1 MFQVIDM
8 HCDTIPALQ
17 WKEKQEHLADADL
30 QINLCGSEYWEW
42 TNRAEH
48 TEVFNEQADVGFAA
62 GIPGC
67 GGQLGDGRFALFL
80 PGEYH
85 KPSCRSDSC
94 AHVRKAVVKI
104 EMA

>member
-1 MFQVIDM
+1 MNITGVMRIFRSIFAEVNIG
-8 HCDTIPALQ
+8 
-17 WKEKQEHLADADL
+17 
-30 QINLCGSEYWEW
+30 NGS
-42 TNRAEH
+42 NRAEH
-48 TEVFNEQADVGFAA
+48 TEVFNEKADVGFAA
-62 GIPGC
+62 GMPGC

-85 KPSCRSDSC
+85 KPSCRSDRC